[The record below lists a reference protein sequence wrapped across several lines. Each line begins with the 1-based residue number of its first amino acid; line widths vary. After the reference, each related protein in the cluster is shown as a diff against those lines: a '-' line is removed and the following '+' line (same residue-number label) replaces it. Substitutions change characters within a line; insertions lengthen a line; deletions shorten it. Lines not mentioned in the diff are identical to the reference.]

1 MSPSSCTWY
10 KEVRPQRAE
19 LVATMSPFMG
29 IVAHLIVGRKP
40 ELYLGPVL
48 ESIADVCDHAVI
60 NDNSGLPHSANYET
74 ILQSRLARSG
84 RLTIVRSSFVDFAT
98 ARNICLD
105 ATPPRF
111 ARAWAL
117 FVDADEVHGD
127 ELPAMAALLPSL
139 QHDIEAV
146 DGYSRFFVGSFD
158 WWTELQRSRC
168 FVRLSP
174 GLRWSGRIHE
184 RLSPVGRRIALPAQ
198 WCQYGHV
205 VTPREE
211 AEKSRLYA
219 SLGPGVALSEAQA
232 AAATP
237 AIVWAWLLR
246 KANRFN
252 GRHPAAMEHIIARL
266 QRERVTIFSKV
277 DILAAQQTP
286 AERIRNAVRH
296 VNGTRLIAWRAAE
309 ARWRWQWP
317 QAYRPAAVLGGA
329 ERHADSPLPIAL
341 APERR
346 LTNQSAGT

>member
-1 MSPSSCTWY
+1 V
-10 KEVRPQRAE
+10 KHLRAE
-19 LVATMSPFMG
+19 FVALMSSRIG

-40 ELYLGPVL
+40 EPYLTAVL

-60 NDNSGLPHSANYET
+60 NDNSGLADGANHDI
-74 ILQSRLARSG
+74 ILRSLLARSG
-84 RLTIVRSSFVDFAT
+84 RLTIVHSSFVDFAT

-105 ATPPRF
+105 KTPPQF
-111 ARAWAL
+111 QSAWAL

-139 QHDIEAV
+139 PADICAV
-146 DGYSRFFVGSFD
+146 DGYSRFFVGSFC

-168 FVRLSP
+168 FIRLSP
-174 GLRWSGRIHE
+174 RLRWTGKIHE

-219 SLGPGVALSEAQA
+219 SLGPGTALTEAQA

-246 KANRFN
+246 KANRFH
-252 GRHPAAMEHIIARL
+252 GQHPRAMEPVIAAM
-266 QRERVTIFSKV
+266 QRERATIFAKV
-277 DILAAQQTP
+277 DILAARQTP
-286 AERIRNAVRH
+286 ADRLRNTVRH
-296 VNGTRLIAWRAAE
+296 ANALRLIAWRAAE
-309 ARWRWQWP
+309 ARWRWRWP
-317 QAYRPAAVLGGA
+317 DNSRHAAFGGA
-329 ERHADSPLPIAL
+329 RRTDAAAQTGL
-341 APERR
+341 AIDQPR
-346 LTNQSAGT
+346 TNQSARTLG